1 MTKGIPPRV
10 ISYIKGIFANS
21 NRIVARAMDSNPHL
35 REEYLD
41 QLFLSSLIG
50 LNRIAIK
57 VPKTSWIIRIDTHF
71 LGSRWMWDRW
81 EVADIGLLLTF
92 RQGGQVRRSKV
103 GLLQSKRL
111 YATEINEPT
120 SEIDINPIGFG
131 SLFISD
137 AEFSEESTDRNFT
150 FTPESKYLQLKYND
164 HQYKAIRDY
173 ERYNRIPIYYL
184 FYNPS
189 ELPITV
195 TIPAENK
202 STRKLNVGCRVISAD
217 DVRGVMN
224 QTKNSPSYQELDL
237 DRPHL
242 KIQDFIEDL
251 LLCKKGHIISLPSD
265 EAVQRLFYQ
274 RNAPISAAIS
284 ISIDGPEGLE
294 FTETNEAY

>member
-1 MTKGIPPRV
+1 MTIGIPYRV
-10 ISYIKGIFANS
+10 ISYMKGIFANA
-21 NRIVARAMDSNPHL
+21 NRIVARAMDTNPHL

-50 LNRIAIK
+50 LNRMAIK

-71 LGSRWMWDRW
+71 LGSRWMWERW
-81 EVADIGLLLTF
+81 EIADIGLMVTF
-92 RQGGQVRRSKV
+92 RHGGQVQRSKV

-111 YATEINEPT
+111 YATEIKEPT
-120 SEIDINPIGFG
+120 SENDINPIGFG
-131 SLFISD
+131 SLFIPD
-137 AEFSEESTDRNFT
+137 AEFREETTDRSFT
-150 FTPESKYLQLKYND
+150 FTPKSEYLQLSYND
-164 HQYKAIRDY
+164 HRYKAIRDY

-189 ELPITV
+189 ELPITAKV
-195 TIPAENK
+195 PAESK
-202 STRKLNVGCRVISAD
+202 STRKLNVGCKVISAD
-217 DVRGVMN
+217 DVRQVMN
-224 QTKNSPSYQELDL
+224 QTKISPSYEQLDL

-265 EAVQRLFYQ
+265 EAVNRLFYQ
-274 RNAPISAAIS
+274 RNAPISAVIS
-284 ISIDGPEGLE
+284 ISIDSPERIE